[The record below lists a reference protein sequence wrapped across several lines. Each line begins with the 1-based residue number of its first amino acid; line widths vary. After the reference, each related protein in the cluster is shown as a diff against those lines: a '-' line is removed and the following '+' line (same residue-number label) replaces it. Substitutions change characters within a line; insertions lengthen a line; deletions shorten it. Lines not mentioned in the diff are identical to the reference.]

1 MIHLPKRNTSSSFI
15 FYIFAMTR
23 FIEIHLI
30 QNFAPSCL
38 NRDDTGAPKDAM
50 FGGYRRSRIS
60 SQCLKRAIRQ
70 TFSSAG
76 LLTTEE
82 LGIRTR
88 NIVSL
93 LEEKLSEKG
102 ITESRTAIEQAL
114 SILELKL
121 KEPKKKGKDEASK
134 QPQTEYLLFLSNN
147 AIAELADVIETH
159 LNALTEGKSGR
170 ELKKAI
176 EDCVSSASAV
186 DVALFGRML
195 ADRKE
200 LNVDAAAQV
209 AHAISTHRVDRESD
223 FFTAVDDWTR
233 DDQADAGMLGTV
245 EFNSSCQYRYAVVN
259 LDQLQLNLGG
269 DAVLA
274 QRGLLAFLQAS
285 IHAIP
290 TGKQNTFAAHN
301 LPSFVGITVRSG
313 QPVSLANA
321 FEVPVKAGDHK
332 RGLAAASVVKLQEH
346 CQQLS
351 KAYGLELNLSVMDL
365 TDAWDGTRKEDLV
378 GLLASIEDL
387 VGSGS

>member
-1 MIHLPKRNTSSSFI
+1 
-15 FYIFAMTR
+15 MTR
-23 FIEIHLI
+23 FIELHLI

-70 TFSSAG
+70 TFSSSD
-76 LLTTEE
+76 LLTPEE

-93 LEEKLSEKG
+93 LEKKLAEKG
-102 ITESRTAIEQAL
+102 ITEGSAAIEQAL

-121 KEPKKKGKDEASK
+121 KEKDKKKDDAMKRI
-134 QPQTEYLLFLSNN
+134 QTEYLLFLSNN
-147 AIAELADVIETH
+147 AITELADVIGDNLEI
-159 LNALTEGKSGR
+159 LKAGKSSR
-170 ELKKAI
+170 EIKKAI

-223 FFTAVDDWTR
+223 FFTAVDDWTEA
-233 DDQADAGMLGTV
+233 DQADAAMLGTV

-259 LDQLQLNLGG
+259 LDQLQSNLGD

-274 QRGLLAFLQAS
+274 QRGLMAFLRAS
-285 IHAIP
+285 VHAIP

-301 LPSFVGITVRSG
+301 LPSFVGITVRTG

-321 FEVPVKAGDHK
+321 FEVPIRAGDHK
-332 RGLAAASVVKLQEH
+332 GGLAAASVAKLQNH
-346 CQQLS
+346 CQRLNQ
-351 KAYGLELNLSVMDL
+351 AYGLDLDLEVMDL
-365 TDAWDGTRKEDLV
+365 TDAWEGSCKGDLSE
-378 GLLASIEDL
+378 LLASVETL
-387 VGSGS
+387 LAAHS

>member
-1 MIHLPKRNTSSSFI
+1 
-15 FYIFAMTR
+15 MTR
-23 FIEIHLI
+23 FIELHLI

-60 SQCLKRAIRQ
+60 SQCLKRAIRD

-76 LLTTEE
+76 LLTAEE

-88 NIVSL
+88 NILSL
-93 LEEKLSEKG
+93 LQDKLSDKG
-102 ITESRTAIEQAL
+102 ITESRAAIEQTL
-114 SILELKL
+114 SILKLKL
-121 KEPKKKGKDEASK
+121 KEPKKKDKDEDIK

-147 AIAELADVIETH
+147 AVNELADVIEAH
-159 LNALTEGKSGR
+159 LDALSGGKESR

-176 EDCVSSASAV
+176 EDCIGSASAV

-233 DDQADAGMLGTV
+233 DAEADAGMLGTV

-259 LDQLQLNLGG
+259 LDQLQRNLGG

-274 QRGLLAFLQAS
+274 RRGLLAFLQAS
-285 IHAIP
+285 VHAIP

-301 LPSFVGITVRSG
+301 LPSFVGITVRTG

-321 FEVPVKAGDHK
+321 FEVPVKAGDHR
-332 RGLAAASVVKLQEH
+332 RGLAAASVTKLQDH
-346 CQQLS
+346 CQQLN
-351 KAYGLELNLSVMDL
+351 KAFDLALDLSVMDL
-365 TDAWDGTRKEDLV
+365 TEAWQGDRKQTLSA
-378 GLLASIEDL
+378 LLASVEDL